1 MAADRVAD
9 EGIAASGRGL
19 AVEDWDEVVAVFA
32 ADILACLTS
41 DGFHGRIEV
50 GVAGDGIGLLAGLD
64 ALGPT
69 NDEGDA
75 VTAFVDVGL
84 VATEAAA
91 GIVTVLF
98 EDLEVACG

>member
-1 MAADRVAD
+1 M
-9 EGIAASGRGL
+9 
-19 AVEDWDEVVAVFA
+19 
-32 ADILACLTS
+32 
-41 DGFHGRIEV
+41 
-50 GVAGDGIGLLAGLD
+50 AGDGIGLLAGLD

-98 EDLEVACG
+98 EDLEVAFG